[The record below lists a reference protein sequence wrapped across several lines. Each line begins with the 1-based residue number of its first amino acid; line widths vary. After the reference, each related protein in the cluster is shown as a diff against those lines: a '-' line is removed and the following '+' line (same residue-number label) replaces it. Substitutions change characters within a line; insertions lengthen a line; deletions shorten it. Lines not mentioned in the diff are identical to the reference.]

1 MIQTGKQDKLE
12 KEVQNYID
20 LIYSTEFKNS
30 AYVTKDRIN
39 KNIEQY
45 AELLNTYMMYP
56 DIFIDMITPRNS
68 KFSLFFEQRM
78 VLRAMARYRQSYFTF
93 TRAFSKSFL
102 AFLSRYITCMFIPRH
117 HGFVVAGSKKQAAQ
131 IAKEKVIDDLWVK
144 FPFLANEMQKFR
156 RANKL
161 KTPFKESGDTVEF
174 YFPNGSIFDVVG
186 GKMRG
191 GRRNSGIFE
200 EVIDQDP
207 DYINETIIP
216 LLNTIRRDRQGRVNP
231 KEPQGQKIYVTTA
244 GYQGTFA
251 YDKLV
256 ETMCLSILQP
266 DKYVVMGGSYKIP
279 VMHGLLSED
288 TMREILSSPSYR
300 GDQVDREYRSIWSGS
315 IAGAAFDAGEIANCR
330 TKKRAEYKIAQDV
343 EDGNTTDFYVISCDI
358 AKDGGANTAVIVA
371 RVSIGEY
378 MFGYKFVN
386 LFTID
391 SPDYEVV
398 ANTLKQTAAQYNARM
413 LIYDANGVGASMR
426 EWLNKETRSKD
437 GFPVNGLGIINPPS
451 SSEDSVIKY
460 KDKTRNICYEIKTG
474 GNKASEVHRT
484 FFSKVST
491 GSVRFLIRSAEALAM
506 YEKNDNFMRAS
517 KAKKDRIMR
526 PYYYTDQMETEM
538 KNLDIQ
544 DTGDR
549 VNNTIIIERRNKN
562 IQKDFFSA
570 AEYLVYGVQQY
581 LELPFYFD
589 KAKKAN
595 RKIVLKVS
603 GNMNSGGNRG
613 RDLGSRRSGRK
624 TRR

>member
-1 MIQTGKQDKLE
+1 MIQTTDTITLE
-12 KEVQNYID
+12 KPIQNYID

-39 KNIEQY
+39 KNIEKY
-45 AELLNTYMMYP
+45 AELLNTLMVYP
-56 DIFIDMITPRNS
+56 DIFIDMVTPRNS

-78 VLRAMARYRQSYFTF
+78 VLRAMIRYRQSYFTF

-102 AFLSRYITCMFIPRH
+102 AFLSRYLTCMFIPRH

-144 FPFLANEMQKFR
+144 FPFLANEMRKFR

-161 KTPFKESGDTVEF
+161 KVPFKESGDTVEF

-207 DYINETIIP
+207 VYINETIIP

-231 KEPQGQKIYVTTA
+231 AEPQGQKIYVTTA
-244 GYQGTFA
+244 GYQNTFA

-266 DKYVVMGGSYKIP
+266 DKYIVMGGSYKIP

-315 IAGAAFDAGEIANCR
+315 IVGAAFDAGEIANLR
-330 TKKRAEYKIAQDV
+330 VKKRAEYTCSSVV
-343 EDGNTTDFYVISCDI
+343 EDEKNTDFYVVSCDI
-358 AKDGGANTAVIVA
+358 AKDGGANTAVIVG
-371 RVSIGEY
+371 RVSVGEY

-398 ANTLKQTAAQYNARM
+398 ANTLKQTVAQYKARL

-426 EWLNKETRSKD
+426 EWLNKETRSRD
-437 GFPVNGLGIINPPS
+437 GMPLPGLGIINPPS
-451 SSEDSVIKY
+451 TSEGSVIKY
-460 KDKTRNICYEIKTG
+460 KDKSRNVCYEIKTG

-484 FFSKVST
+484 FFSKIST
-491 GSVRFLIRSAEALAM
+491 GSVRLLIRSAEALAM
-506 YEKNDNFMRAS
+506 FENNRSFATAS
-517 KAKKDRIMR
+517 KAKKDKIMR
-526 PYYYTDQMETEM
+526 PYYYTDQMENEM
-538 KNLDIQ
+538 KNLNIQ

-570 AEYLVYGVQQY
+570 GEYLVYGVQQH
-581 LELPFYFD
+581 LELPYYIE
-589 KAKKAN
+589 KAKRKN
-595 RKIVLKVS
+595 RKTILKVS
-603 GNMNSGGNRG
+603 GAINSKHLGQ
-613 RDLGSRRSGRK
+613 DLKSRRR
-624 TRR
+624 TRENRR

>member
-1 MIQTGKQDKLE
+1 MIQTSKPDKLE

-30 AYVTKDRIN
+30 AYVTKERIN
-39 KNIEQY
+39 KNIDKY
-45 AELLNTYMMYP
+45 AELLNQLMVYP
-56 DIFIDMITPRNS
+56 DVFIDMVTPRNS

-78 VLRAMARYRQSYFTF
+78 VLRAMIRYRQSYFTF

-102 AFLSRYITCMFIPRH
+102 AFLSRYLTCMFIPRH

-161 KTPFKESGDTVEF
+161 KVPFKESGDTVEF

-231 KEPQGQKIYVTTA
+231 AEPQGQKIYVTTA

-266 DKYVVMGGSYKIP
+266 EKYIVMGGSYKIP

-315 IAGAAFDAGEIANCR
+315 IAGAAFEAGEIAKCR
-330 TKKRAEYKIAQDV
+330 VKKRAEYRCADEV
-343 EDGNTTDFYVISCDI
+343 ADGNTTDFYVISCDI
-358 AKDGGANTAVIVA
+358 AKDGGANTAVIVG

-437 GFPVNGLGIINPPS
+437 GYPLQGLGIINPPS
-451 SSEDSVIKY
+451 TAEDSVIKY

-474 GNKASEVHRT
+474 GQKASEVHRT

-491 GSVRFLIRSAEALAM
+491 GSVRFLIRSADALAM

-595 RKIVLKVS
+595 RKVVLKVS
-603 GNMNSGGNRG
+603 GNMNSGGG
-613 RDLGSRRSGRK
+613 RKDLGSRRSGRQS
-624 TRR
+624 RR